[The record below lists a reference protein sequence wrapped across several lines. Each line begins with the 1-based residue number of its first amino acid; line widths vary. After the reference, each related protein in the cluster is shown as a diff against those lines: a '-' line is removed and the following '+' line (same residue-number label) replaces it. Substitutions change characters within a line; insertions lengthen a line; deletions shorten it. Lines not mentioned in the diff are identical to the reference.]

1 MLKVGEVKEIY
12 ELKGAGRR
20 IREIARELDV
30 SRNTVRRYLKSP
42 EALRPKPRP
51 MRGSKLDPYTEHIDR
66 RMGEGLSN
74 CRVLDRE
81 VEGSG
86 LRKGA
91 TPRWCSTCDPGGGVL
106 SLRRRYGSRLLPGN
120 RRRWTGGASPTWM
133 KREGGGGSWAF
144 VMVLSWSRAI
154 YVEFVRRADTA
165 SFHPVPP
172 QCL

>member
-12 ELKGAGRR
+12 ELKGAGRG

-30 SRNTVRRYLKSP
+30 SWNTVRRYLKSP

-51 MRGSKLDPYTEHIDR
+51 MRGSKLDPYTGHIDR

-81 VEGSG
+81 VRALGYEGSY
-86 LRKGA
+86 
-91 TPRWCSTCDPGGGVL
+91 STVVQYVDPGGGVL

-133 KREGGGGSWAF
+133 KSEGGGGSGL
-144 VMVLSWSRAI
+144 LSW
-154 YVEFVRRADTA
+154 
-165 SFHPVPP
+165 
-172 QCL
+172 C

>member
-1 MLKVGEVKEIY
+1 M
-12 ELKGAGRR
+12 
-20 IREIARELDV
+20 
-30 SRNTVRRYLKSP
+30 RRYLKSP

-81 VEGSG
+81 VRALGYEGSYSTVVQYV
-86 LRKGA
+86 R
-91 TPRWCSTCDPGGGVL
+91 PRPGGVL

-133 KREGGGGSWAF
+133 KREGGGGSG
-144 VMVLSWSRAI
+144 LS
-154 YVEFVRRADTA
+154 
-165 SFHPVPP
+165 
-172 QCL
+172 